1 MEEFVEPIQ
10 NSAYGAAMRVIP
22 IACLSDNYAYLVVAD
37 GRKEAIVVD
46 PSEAEPVL
54 AVLAREGLTLVGIL
68 ATHHHFDHVGGNEAL
83 LAKFGALPVYGSQYD
98 LDEKRIPGQT
108 IGISDGSV
116 FDIAGLS
123 FRCLFVP
130 GHTLGAIAYVVDDAV
145 FTGDTMFVAGC
156 GRLFE
161 GTPDM
166 MAVSLCDQ
174 IGKLPGNTRVYC
186 GHEYTVSNLRFAAA
200 AEPENEDV
208 QRKLDV
214 AQEKRSRNEPTVP
227 STMTEEL
234 ATNPFLRVDQATL
247 MARYPGETRGE
258 VLGKVRA
265 AKDVFR

>member
-1 MEEFVEPIQ
+1 
-10 NSAYGAAMRVIP
+10 MRVIP
-22 IACLSDNYAYLVVAD
+22 IACLSDNYAYLVIAE
-37 GRKEAIVVD
+37 GTQEAIVVD
-46 PSEAEPVL
+46 PSEADPVL

-83 LAKFGALPVYGSQYD
+83 VTKFGALPVYGSQYD

-108 IGISDGSV
+108 IGISDGSS
-116 FDIAGLS
+116 FDIAGLA

-174 IGKLPGNTRVYC
+174 IGKLPGHTRVYC

-200 AEPENEDV
+200 TEPENEDV
-208 QRKLDV
+208 QRKLAV
-214 AQEKRSRNEPTVP
+214 AQEKRSRNEPTIP
-227 STMTEEL
+227 STIADEL
-234 ATNPFLRVDQATL
+234 ATNPFLRVDQPKLKAV
-247 MARYPGETRGE
+247 YPGANRGE
-258 VLGKVRA
+258 VLGKVRE
-265 AKDVFR
+265 AKDNFR

>member
-1 MEEFVEPIQ
+1 
-10 NSAYGAAMRVIP
+10 MRVIP

-54 AVLAREGLTLVGIL
+54 AVLEREGLTLVGIL
-68 ATHHHFDHVGGNEAL
+68 ATHHHFDHVGGNQRL
-83 LAKFGALPVYGSQYD
+83 LEKYGDLAVFGSQYD
-98 LDEKRIPGQT
+98 FDEKRVPGQT
-108 IGISDGSV
+108 IGVTEGST
-116 FDIAGLS
+116 FEIAGLS
-123 FRCLFVP
+123 FRCLLVP

-161 GTPDM
+161 GTPEM
-166 MAVSLCDQ
+166 MAISLCDK

-186 GHEYTVSNLRFAAA
+186 GHEYTVNNLRFAAA
-200 AEPENEDV
+200 AEPENQDV
-208 QRKLDV
+208 QRKLVV

-227 STMTEEL
+227 STVAEEL
-234 ATNPFLRVDQATL
+234 ATNPFLRVEEPTL
-247 MARYPGETRGE
+247 VKYYAGANRAE

>member
-1 MEEFVEPIQ
+1 MVR
-10 NSAYGAAMRVIP
+10 AMRVIP

-37 GRKEAIVVD
+37 GSKEAVVVD
-46 PSEAEPVL
+46 PSEAEPVVAAL
-54 AVLAREGLTLVGIL
+54 EREGLSLVGIL
-68 ATHHHFDHVGGNEAL
+68 ATHHHFDHVGGNDAL
-83 LAKFGALPVYGSQYD
+83 LAKFGTLPVYGSQYD
-98 LDEKRIPGQT
+98 FDEKRVPGQT
-108 IGISDGSV
+108 IAVKDGST

-123 FRCLFVP
+123 FRCLYVP
-130 GHTLGAIAYVVDDAV
+130 GHTLGAIAYVVNDAV

-166 MAVSLCDQ
+166 MVVSLCDQ
-174 IGKLPGNTRVYC
+174 IGKLPGHTRMYC

-208 QRKLDV
+208 KRKLEV

-227 STMTEEL
+227 STIAEEL
-234 ATNPFLRVDQATL
+234 ATNPFLRVEQPTL
-247 MARYPGETRGE
+247 QKNYPGSNRGE